1 MTALHIA
8 SCDGQFEIVKILLTY
23 GADLHDKTYYRVSNK
38 NNVMATCYYNYYD

>member
-23 GADLHDKTYYRVSNK
+23 GANVNDKDDVSY
-38 NNVMATCYYNYYD
+38 NV